1 MATQFDMNGQ
11 VAVITGGAQGIGKAC
26 AERFLASGAKVA
38 IWDPDTMLAE
48 NTVEELS
55 SAGVIKAYDVDVTNV
70 ANVDDAVTQVTTDMD
85 RIDILVNNAGV
96 AGANM
101 ATWEYTDE
109 EWGQVMAI
117 NLNGPFHCCRAI
129 IPTMIKNGYG
139 RIVNIASI
147 AGKEGNPLASAYS
160 VSKAGVIAMTKSL
173 GKELA
178 EYDIAVN
185 CLTPAAARTAIF
197 DQITEEHINYMLSKI
212 PRGRFVLVDEI
223 AAMVA
228 FMASRENSFTT
239 GGVFDI
245 SGGRATY

>member
-26 AERFLASGAKVA
+26 AERFLGSGAKVA
-38 IWDPDTMLAE
+38 IWDPDTTLAE

-178 EYDIAVN
+178 DHDIAVN